1 MLLQLCSS
9 SSTPAQLPLFLPD
22 AVVPG
27 PGLQLWEP
35 EAGKSTKQETVTLP
49 LNLCQNP

>member
-1 MLLQLCSS
+1 MLVQLCSS
-9 SSTPAQLPLFLPD
+9 SSTPAQLPLFLLD

-35 EAGKSTKQETVTLP
+35 EQARVLRKKR
-49 LNLCQNP
+49 